1 MIIRRLGSTMPVRVV
16 RKRSLVGAA
25 VALAAS
31 SLGALAACG
40 SPAQASPGQ
49 ASPVAAAPGWHVVT
63 VQNYSGIVGG
73 LAATGSGNAWL
84 TESACAN
91 KQCTAFTSRQLQWSG
106 SAWRVRSLPAGYAGS
121 LVIPAS
127 PASTW
132 LDRTV
137 MIGQYHSR
145 DLLLDWTG
153 KNTGPV
159 KSLAEDIGIGTGV
172 APTAK
177 DVWFLGSAPTGLNGT
192 GYALQ
197 YDNGAWRA
205 SAVPFVGQGAS
216 ASSAA
221 NVWVS
226 GYAPADDS
234 AGVMAF
240 NGKKWR
246 SVPLP
251 PLSSSWVYTGDGN
264 IAAVSPTSVWLEIE
278 RTSNSDLND
287 SPPYLLHWTGSKWA
301 SIKIPYDLS
310 YLGGAPIAQDGHGGV
325 WLSLADLSKSGS
337 AQFLLLHYLNGKW
350 SRLAV
355 PAPAGYA
362 AAQPVALAWIPG
374 TRSLWGAV
382 PEFNQKMPKSPGK
395 LVILKY
401 GN

>member
-1 MIIRRLGSTMPVRVV
+1 MPVRVV
-16 RKRSLVGAA
+16 RQSTLAGAA
-25 VALAAS
+25 IALAVG

-40 SPAQASPGQ
+40 RPAQASPGQ
-49 ASPVAAAPGWHVVT
+49 ASPAAVTPGWHVVT
-63 VQNYSGIVGG
+63 VQDYSGTVGD
-73 LAATGSGNAWL
+73 LTATGSDNAWL

-91 KQCTAFTSRQLQWSG
+91 KKCTAFTSRQLQWTG
-106 SAWRVRSLPAGYAGS
+106 AAWRVRSVPAGYAGG
-121 LVIPAS
+121 LAIPAA

-159 KSLAEDIGIGTGV
+159 KSLPEDVGIATGV

-177 DVWFLGSAPTGLNGT
+177 DVWFFGSSPVGLNGT

-197 YDNGAWRA
+197 YDNGAWHA
-205 SAVPFVGQGAS
+205 STVPYIGQGAS

-240 NGKKWR
+240 NGRKWR

-251 PLSSSWVYTGDGN
+251 PLSPSWEYTGDGN
-264 IAAVSPTSVWLEIE
+264 IAAVSPASVWLEIE
-278 RTSNSDLND
+278 RTSASDTGD
-287 SPPYLLHWTGSKWA
+287 SLPYLLHWTGSKWT
-301 SIKIPYDLS
+301 SIKIPYDLND
-310 YLGGAPIAQDGHGGV
+310 LGGAPAAQDGQGGV
-325 WLSLADLSKSGS
+325 WLSLADLSKSS
-337 AQFLLLHYLNGKW
+337 PPKVFLLHYLNGKW

-355 PAPAGYA
+355 PATAGYA
-362 AAQPVALAWIPG
+362 ALAPVALAWIPG

-382 PEFNQKMPKSPGK
+382 PEFNQKTPKGPGK
-395 LVILKY
+395 VLILKY
-401 GN
+401 GS